1 MKELM
6 KTVCAIPAA
15 GQSLS
20 ICYRLFEHS
29 GEGCCRYGVSVEDQ
43 NTGACAVVEDVT
55 SRRERA
61 EQLLSLLARG
71 QVTPV
76 CLMDVVEDFVAEA

>member
-6 KTVCAIPAA
+6 KTVQSIPAA
-15 GQSLS
+15 EQNLA

-29 GEGCCRYGVSVEDQ
+29 GEECSRYGISVENQ
-43 NTGACAVVEDVT
+43 HTGECAVVEDVT
-55 SRRERA
+55 SKRERA

-76 CLMDVVEDFVAEA
+76 SLLEIVEDFVAQ